1 MQLLLK
7 MTVVSSNVATLQKKE
22 KVVWPN
28 QLCQAMA
35 YQAISPPPLWAVA
48 LYC

>member
-28 QLCQAMA
+28 QVYQSMA
-35 YQAISPPPLWAVA
+35 YKAISPPLWAVA